1 MEKHID
7 QDISEAERASLRQQN
22 TALLRQNEL
31 LKQEVAQLKA
41 RECNLQK
48 ELTLYKKTLFSSN
61 GDTHNE
67 VLELQHQR
75 IFDLETQ
82 LEILQSKYGKL
93 MRSGGSNE
101 QTEYAIRC
109 KDYERRLR
117 EGELGHQKQ
126 LAVLREKLMK
136 QNAQEFVEAK
146 RTITSPNAELKK
158 SSLAVRKLV

>member
-7 QDISEAERASLRQQN
+7 HDISEAERASLKQQN

-31 LKQEVAQLKA
+31 LRQEVAQLKA
-41 RECNLQK
+41 RESNLQK
-48 ELTLYKKTLFSSN
+48 ELALYKKTLFSSN

-82 LEILQSKYGKL
+82 LEILQSKYAKV
-93 MRSGGSNE
+93 MKSGGSSE

-109 KDYERRLR
+109 KDY
-117 EGELGHQKQ
+117 
-126 LAVLREKLMK
+126 
-136 QNAQEFVEAK
+136 
-146 RTITSPNAELKK
+146 
-158 SSLAVRKLV
+158 